1 MIDRRMRYFIY
12 KPPHQFTWKTLPQTD
27 AIVCKLVLQT
37 VCLNISW
44 AVVIFH
50 LCKRTTKTNPLF
62 AGRYIVRETSMLVE
76 KYYKIEFISNDFKN
90 CYAKIIYV
98 GIEPKFSYWHQTVS
112 AMRHGGYL
120 LLWVPVSAPLSTLA
134 CAYDNQRVGHF
145 WVTTQNMANT
155 MVRNSLS
162 PPLVWMFTAASS
174 GFCCLST
181 TSQPLGVSTTW
192 GTES

>member
-1 MIDRRMRYFIY
+1 MIDRRMLYFIY

-112 AMRHGGYL
+112 AMRHGGLSLAVCPCICPFVYTSLCIRQSTSWTL
-120 LLWVPVSAPLSTLA
+120 LGHHTKHGKYNGEKLPLS
-134 CAYDNQRVGHF
+134 
-145 WVTTQNMANT
+145 
-155 MVRNSLS
+155 
-162 PPLVWMFTAASS
+162 
-174 GFCCLST
+174 ST
-181 TSQPLGVSTTW
+181 CVNVYGS
-192 GTES
+192 E